1 MSNISIKYKIIE
13 LVPEEHSITVR
24 FFTDK
29 ITEDMLATEFNN
41 EGDIVRRNDGSPL
54 RCRTDYFINIM
65 KTPTPSIDEVKEMIK
80 LNAPAEWLYMQ
91 EQILNPTVDT
101 SLTDLEPLLN
111 TTGVIV
117 KEVAEPIYNSSNTNV
132 NVNNTDTNNI

>member
-1 MSNISIKYKIIE
+1 MLDISIKYKVIE

-24 FFTDK
+24 FFTDSV
-29 ITEDMLATEFNN
+29 TEDMLATEFDY
-41 EGDIVRRNDGSPL
+41 EGNIVRRSDGSPS

-65 KTPTPSIDEVKEMIK
+65 KTPTPSIDEIKEIIK

-91 EQILNPTVDT
+91 EQILNPEVDT

-111 TTGVIV
+111 TTDIVV
-117 KEVAEPIYNSSNTNV
+117 KEIIDPLYV
-132 NVNNTDTNNI
+132 NPDANTDPNVL